1 MKLSE
6 KQKKG
11 LGFGVLGIIAV
22 VVIIVI
28 VELVGSSTVT
38 IISKQG
44 EAPNIRQQGEQQ
56 EAEKRK
62 ETL

>member
-28 VELVGSSTVT
+28 VELVGSSSVT
-38 IISKQG
+38 IISK
-44 EAPNIRQQGEQQ
+44 
-56 EAEKRK
+56 
-62 ETL
+62 